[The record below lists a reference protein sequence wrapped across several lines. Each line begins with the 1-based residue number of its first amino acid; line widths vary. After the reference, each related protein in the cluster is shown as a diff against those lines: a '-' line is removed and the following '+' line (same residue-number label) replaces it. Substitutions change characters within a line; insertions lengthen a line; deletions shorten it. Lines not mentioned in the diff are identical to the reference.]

1 MKFAR
6 PADSVTART
15 AHIGPRTVTITDPSM
30 IQRLARQ
37 MADVHPGTVVVLAG
51 HKEAAR

>member
-1 MKFAR
+1 MNFAR
-6 PADSVTART
+6 PAERAAARPV
-15 AHIGPRTVTITDPSM
+15 HQITDPAM